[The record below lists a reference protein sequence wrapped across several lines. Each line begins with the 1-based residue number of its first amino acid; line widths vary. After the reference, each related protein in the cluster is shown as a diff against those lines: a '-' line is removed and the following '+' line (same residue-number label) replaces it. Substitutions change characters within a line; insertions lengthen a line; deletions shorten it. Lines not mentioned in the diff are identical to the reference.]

1 MPDAASTPTIS
12 QIHGTL
18 LRPTS
23 AATAKHLAVPAK
35 CADGLFILTNRL
47 SPLKVA
53 TRVLANLSA
62 LVTRLGDDRRWPII
76 DTFRTT
82 AGHAARALGFA
93 LQRHAWPD
101 PSTGRDKRWIGYPVG
116 RDERASLAR
125 FAVSFTVSKND
136 GTAGPLVIL
145 GLATVVDGGRIAL
158 TEAGWRLAIAPSPL
172 LQESGS
178 GMLSNEERHIFAE
191 QIAGASGERA
201 AVTQLLDLVVQADG
215 SQTEV
220 DQRSA
225 PSTRTGRS
233 IGPPRI
239 ERRSSAV
246 SSSWAGCQRQGGGVA
261 RAFGSSLTASGS
273 CRKPRHLSAYTT
285 PAPWKMFPAITTRR
299 PISSNA
305 TSRRDGA
312 TRSPSWIRS
321 VRSPTAIWPTTAAAW
336 ATCWPPTASAAR
348 LGSL

>member
-1 MPDAASTPTIS
+1 MPTQTFVVRLDAELARRVMSTLNAPGQGYDSLDELLSVALVNQLSAETAFTKTMPDAASTPTIS

-220 DQRSA
+220 DQRLRSLHA
-225 PSTRTGRS
+225 DWSVNRTTAHRAAIVGRLV
-233 IGPPRI
+233 
-239 ERRSSAV
+239 EL
-246 SSSWAGCQRQGGGVA
+246 GGL
-261 RAFGSSLTASGS
+261 SASG
-273 CRKPRHLSAYTT
+273 RG
-285 PAPWKMFPAITTRR
+285 RR
-299 PISSNA
+299 
-305 TSRRDGA
+305 
-312 TRSPSWIRS
+312 
-321 VRSPTAIWPTTAAAW
+321 
-336 ATCWPPTASAAR
+336 AR
-348 LGSL
+348 LRLLADGERFL

>member
-1 MPDAASTPTIS
+1 MATLNAPGQGYDSLDELLSVALVNQLGAEAAFTKTMPDGASAPTIS

-18 LRPTS
+18 LRPTA
-23 AATAKHLAVPAK
+23 AATAKHLAVPAT
-35 CADGLFILTNRL
+35 CADSLFILTNRL

-62 LVTRLGDDRRWPII
+62 LVTRLGDDRRWPTI

-178 GMLSNEERHIFAE
+178 GMLSDEERHIFAE

-220 DQRSA
+220 DRRLRSLHA
-225 PSTRTGRS
+225 DWSVNRTTAHRAAIVGRLVELGALS
-233 IGPPRI
+233 
-239 ERRSSAV
+239 
-246 SSSWAGCQRQGGGVA
+246 
-261 RAFGSSLTASGS
+261 ASG
-273 CRKPRHLSAYTT
+273 RG
-285 PAPWKMFPAITTRR
+285 RR
-299 PISSNA
+299 
-305 TSRRDGA
+305 
-312 TRSPSWIRS
+312 
-321 VRSPTAIWPTTAAAW
+321 
-336 ATCWPPTASAAR
+336 AR
-348 LGSL
+348 LRLLADGERFL

>member
-1 MPDAASTPTIS
+1 MSTLNAPGQGYDSLDELLSVALVNQLGAETAFTKTMPDAASTPTIS

-18 LRPTS
+18 LRPTGAS
-23 AATAKHLAVPAK
+23 TAKHLAVPARST
-35 CADGLFILTNRL
+35 DGLFILTNRL

-53 TRVLANLSA
+53 TRVLANLSV
-62 LVTRLGDDRRWPII
+62 LVTRLGDDRRWPTI

-93 LQRHAWPD
+93 LQRHGWPD

-145 GLATVVDGGRIAL
+145 GLATVVDAGRIAL

-178 GMLSNEERHIFAE
+178 GILSDEERIIFAE

-201 AVTQLLDLVVQADG
+201 AVTQLLELVVQADG

-220 DQRSA
+220 DRRLRSFHA
-225 PSTRTGRS
+225 DWSVNRTTAHRAAIVGRLVELGALS
-233 IGPPRI
+233 
-239 ERRSSAV
+239 
-246 SSSWAGCQRQGGGVA
+246 
-261 RAFGSSLTASGS
+261 ASG
-273 CRKPRHLSAYTT
+273 RG
-285 PAPWKMFPAITTRR
+285 RR
-299 PISSNA
+299 
-305 TSRRDGA
+305 
-312 TRSPSWIRS
+312 
-321 VRSPTAIWPTTAAAW
+321 
-336 ATCWPPTASAAR
+336 AR
-348 LGSL
+348 LRLLADGERFVRDRD